1 MYKFDTELAL
11 NSIKWSNEAIK
22 TDSMILFA
30 ATRGVVKTK
39 PSLKDLAKKFGETKL
54 N

>member
-11 NSIKWSNEAIK
+11 NSIKRSNEVIK
-22 TDSMILFA
+22 TDSMVLFV
-30 ATRGVVKTK
+30 ATRGVDKIK
-39 PSLKDLAKKFGETKL
+39 PSLKDLAKKFDETKL